1 MTLNDFH
8 YVQNCISTFE
18 KKDISFICKDSS
30 KIQTHQKVHQNIITP
45 NNYNFAL
52 RIATDI

>member
-18 KKDISFICKDSS
+18 KKDISFICKDSLT
-30 KIQTHQKVHQNIITP
+30 IQTHQKVHQNIITT